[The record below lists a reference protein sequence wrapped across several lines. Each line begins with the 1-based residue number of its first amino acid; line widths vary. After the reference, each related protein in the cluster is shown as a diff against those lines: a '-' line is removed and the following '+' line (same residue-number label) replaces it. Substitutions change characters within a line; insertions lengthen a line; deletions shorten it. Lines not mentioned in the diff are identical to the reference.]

1 MKQRF
6 GVMRAAALTAVLA
19 ATQYP
24 ANAGFIDD
32 AAPVAKPA
40 PVAEKSPVV
49 PVVVQVP
56 VTPTSEVASV
66 VVPPLKPE
74 VPPPPPEIVW
84 SVVPGSYLRDTLQE
98 WATKAGWSLVWGL
111 SEKEDF
117 RLETGSSYAGD
128 FKNGVRD
135 LINALPARV
144 RIHAELRPDNT
155 PPLLHVTRNDEGS
168 R

>member
-1 MKQRF
+1 MVAQS
-6 GVMRAAALTAVLA
+6 AVCLA
-19 ATQYP
+19 AQAQTSIVVSSEVFMEALP
-24 ANAGFIDD
+24 F
-32 AAPVAKPA
+32 AAPVRTELPIMVSSPA
-40 PVAEKSPVV
+40 LPLQP
-49 PVVVQVP
+49 P
-56 VTPTSEVASV
+56 TP
-66 VVPPLKPE
+66 LQ
-74 VPPPPPEIVW
+74 PPEIVW
-84 SVVPGSYLRDTLQE
+84 SVVSGSYLRDTLQE

-117 RLETGSSYAGD
+117 RLETGSSYSGD

-155 PPLLHVTRNDEGS
+155 PPLLHVTRNEEGS